1 MKKASN
7 LLTAVLSLS
16 VFAHSSTLIAA
27 TPERDEAVIQGVN
40 YVGIT
45 VSNLEQAA
53 AFYQAGSDLELVEES
68 TFDADI
74 AEALLEEPNTAIKT
88 QLYRGVN
95 AQLRFMEFVEPDGE
109 SASDKAREVIGLP
122 VPVNG
127 PGIAHVCF
135 QVDDATGAYQ
145 HFVEAGAT
153 PIGNPELVQLNA
165 RNPVTYA
172 YATDPDGIMIEVE
185 HIDFSQISRP
195 KKNDYRIRHVSLATG
210 DMERIIAFYSVL
222 LEEPEPRRAGIGGT
236 LGGDTFDQVSGFPG
250 TQMEMAWFQ
259 VRNLELEIVQYY
271 SHPPVEQD
279 HPRPLSMLGYNMM
292 MFDAADLSAARA
304 LIESAGGRVIT
315 ENLSM
320 DGGEVFFARDPDHN
334 LIGIQSVSSSNPFSS
349 RNFADNGT

>member
-1 MKKASN
+1 MKKTIH
-7 LLTAVLSLS
+7 LLTSLLSLCLL
-16 VFAHSSTLIAA
+16 VHSGTLIAA
-27 TPERDEAVIQGVN
+27 TPERDETIIQGVN

-53 AFYQAGSDLELVEES
+53 AFYQAGSDLEFVEES

-95 AQLRFMEFVEPDGE
+95 AQLRFMEFVEPEGE
-109 SASDKAREVIGLP
+109 SAAGLSVLP

-127 PGIAHVCF
+127 PGIAHICF
-135 QVDDATGAYQ
+135 QVADATQSYQ

-195 KKNDYRIRHVSLATG
+195 RKNDYRIRHVSLATG
-210 DMERIIAFYSVL
+210 DMERIVAFYSVL
-222 LEEPEPRRAGIGGT
+222 LEEPDPRRAGIGGT

-279 HPRPLSMLGYNMM
+279 YPRPLSALGYNMM
-292 MFDAADLSAARA
+292 MFDAVDLSAARA
-304 LIESAGGRVIT
+304 LVESAGGRVIT